1 MIQVREYSC
10 NAQYATLNQTYCNCT
25 QNDVDPNAIIQPTPK
40 NKLVTIQRNYT
51 YADAFILYFYFE
63 FS

>member
-1 MIQVREYSC
+1 MIQVRECSH
-10 NAQYATLNQTYCNCT
+10 NARYATLNQTNCSRK
-25 QNDVDPNAIIQPTPK
+25 QNDVDLNAIIRPTPEDRF
-40 NKLVTIQRNYT
+40 VTIQRNYT